1 MYKLFLTLS
10 VTASALFGYVVLT
23 KLGLPGLLA
32 IPLAMFVAIILWQF
46 EKQDDDDNEKS
57 PWDYLSALFDIREIF
72 KYARQIF

>member
-32 IPLAMFVAIILWQF
+32 IPLAMLVAFILWQF
-46 EKQDDDDNEKS
+46 EKQDDDENGKS